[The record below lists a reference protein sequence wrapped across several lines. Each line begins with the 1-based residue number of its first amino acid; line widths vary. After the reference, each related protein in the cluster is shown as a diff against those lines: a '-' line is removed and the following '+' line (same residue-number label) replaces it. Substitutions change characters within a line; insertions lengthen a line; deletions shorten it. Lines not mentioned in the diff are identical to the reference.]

1 MKFLFA
7 LLFAVFANVAVAA
20 PQNYVIDAENSDI
33 GFIYKFGQA
42 ENRGE
47 FPDFDIDLKIDFA
60 NLASSEVFVVL
71 DTRTATAGFVFA
83 TQALR
88 SKKVLSAKEFPEISF
103 RSKSV
108 RGAGTKAVINGNI
121 TIKGTTK
128 PLSLNA
134 QLFRPKGTA
143 PDELDNLIMRIT
155 GTVNRFDFGASGF
168 SNEVGPDLKIDI
180 TAAIKAVN

>member
-60 NLASSEVFVVL
+60 NLASSEVFVGFCV
-71 DTRTATAGFVFA
+71 RNAGPSI
-83 TQALR
+83 Q
-88 SKKVLSAKEFPEISF
+88 
-103 RSKSV
+103 KS
-108 RGAGTKAVINGNI
+108 TKCQRV
-121 TIKGTTK
+121 
-128 PLSLNA
+128 S
-134 QLFRPKGTA
+134 
-143 PDELDNLIMRIT
+143 
-155 GTVNRFDFGASGF
+155 
-168 SNEVGPDLKIDI
+168 
-180 TAAIKAVN
+180 